1 MISSLNILVF
11 SMNIL
16 IFPMKILIS
25 SMKNLHDFLYDFLN
39 DSSIL
44 LLQS

>member
-25 SMKNLHDFLYDFLN
+25 SMKNLHDFLYDFLK